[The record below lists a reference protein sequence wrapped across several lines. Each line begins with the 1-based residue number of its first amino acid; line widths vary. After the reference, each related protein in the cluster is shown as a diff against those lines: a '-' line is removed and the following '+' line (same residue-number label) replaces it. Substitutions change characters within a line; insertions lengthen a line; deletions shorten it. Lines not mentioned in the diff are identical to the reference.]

1 MGYSSLLSVK
11 FGKVCG
17 PYVVMAKR
25 LLVKKRDQK
34 EVCCDEI
41 ELCAKKKR
49 LNFRFNIQH
58 NWEGLCELV
67 KRKNIHSVKL

>member
-1 MGYSSLLSVK
+1 MVMVK
-11 FGKVCG
+11 
-17 PYVVMAKR
+17 M

-34 EVCCDEI
+34 EVCWDEI

-49 LNFRFNIQH
+49 LNFRFNTQH
-58 NWEGLCELV
+58 NWEGVCDLV